1 MDLKRK
7 LINEMTL
14 WRVTGHTGS
23 GAPVVSAPELILVRY
38 SDTQELIYSNA
49 GEELYQRVLVVTD
62 VSLNEGDLIIDGHK
76 TAILDPVDADANEV
90 KRATRIPSLK
100 GDYTLYIYHV

>member
-23 GAPVVSAPELILVRY
+23 GAPVVSSPELILVRY
-38 SDTQELIYSNA
+38 SDSDELIHTNP
-49 GEELYQRVLVVTD
+49 GEELYQRALIITD
-62 VSLNEGDLIIDGHK
+62 ESFNEGDLIIDGDL
-76 TAILDPVDADANEV
+76 TLITDPIEAGADEV
-90 KRATRIPSLK
+90 KRVTRIPSLK
-100 GDYTLYIYHV
+100 GDYKLYIYHV